1 MRRRLILA
9 AIMAAMLFAI
19 VLQGVLLR
27 NVRSERNRYRQ
38 NTESLLVEVEEFKV
52 RDSLSAAKA
61 QDLSL
66 KLSELKKYRK
76 EDAKLIADMGVK
88 LRNLQAA
95 ASMATETR
103 TEFVTKII
111 RDTVYKSEK
120 DENKPPQGLNDSAL
134 INYEDKWI
142 TFKGR
147 LENGQFRGNIVSR
160 DSLLIAENVKYKRIL
175 WWRTKRVKSRDFRV
189 MSKNP
194 HTKIVGCEHIVIK
207 N

>member
-9 AIMAAMLFAI
+9 AMIAAMLFAI

-27 NVRSERNRYRQ
+27 NARSERNRYRQ

-88 LRNLQAA
+88 LRNLQAV
-95 ASMATETR
+95 ASMGTETR
-103 TEFVTKII
+103 TEFVTKIVH
-111 RDTVYKSEK
+111 DTIIKAVGDTSKA
-120 DENKPPQGLNDSAL
+120 AL
-134 INYEDKWI
+134 IDYEDKWL

-147 LENGQFRGNIVSR
+147 LENGQFRGNIISR
-160 DSLLIAENVKYKRIL
+160 DSLLIAENVKYKRFL
-175 WWRTKRVKSRDFRV
+175 FWRTRRIKSRDFRV
-189 MSKNP
+189 VSKNP
-194 HTKIVGCEHIVIK
+194 HTLIVDCEHIIIDK
-207 N
+207 

>member
-1 MRRRLILA
+1 
-9 AIMAAMLFAI
+9 MAAMLFAT

-27 NVRSERNRYRQ
+27 NARSERNRYRQ

-88 LRNLQAA
+88 LRNLQAV
-95 ASMATETR
+95 ASVGTETR
-103 TEFVTKII
+103 TEFVTKIVH
-111 RDTVYKSEK
+111 DTVIKAVGDTSK
-120 DENKPPQGLNDSAL
+120 AAL
-134 INYEDKWI
+134 IDYEDKWL

-147 LENGQFRGNIVSR
+147 LENGQFRGNIISR
-160 DSLLIAENVKYKRIL
+160 DSLLIAENVKYKRFL
-175 WWRTKRVKSRDFRV
+175 FWKTKRIKSRDFRV
-189 MSKNP
+189 VSKNP
-194 HTKIVGCEHIVIK
+194 HTLIVDCEHIILEK
-207 N
+207 

>member
-9 AIMAAMLFAI
+9 AVMAAMLFAI

-27 NVRSERNRYRQ
+27 NARSERNRYRQ

-88 LRNLQAA
+88 LRNLQAV
-95 ASMATETR
+95 ASVGTETR
-103 TEFVTKII
+103 TEFVTKIVH
-111 RDTVYKSEK
+111 DTIIKAVGDTSKA
-120 DENKPPQGLNDSAL
+120 AL
-134 INYEDKWI
+134 IDYEDKWL

-147 LENGQFRGNIVSR
+147 LENGKFRGNIISR
-160 DSLLIAENVKYKRIL
+160 DSLLIAENVKYKRFL
-175 WWRTKRVKSRDFRV
+175 FWRTKRVKSRDFRV
-189 MSKNP
+189 VSKNP
-194 HTKIVGCEHIVIK
+194 HTKIVDCEHIIIK
-207 N
+207 E